1 LGATVFCK
9 KREERT
15 GFVCMFVLGFFGGGV
30 SSEGFLLVAVSVTA
44 GGREVVGIEE
54 LKRRDVK

>member
-1 LGATVFCK
+1 
-9 KREERT
+9 
-15 GFVCMFVLGFFGGGV
+15 V